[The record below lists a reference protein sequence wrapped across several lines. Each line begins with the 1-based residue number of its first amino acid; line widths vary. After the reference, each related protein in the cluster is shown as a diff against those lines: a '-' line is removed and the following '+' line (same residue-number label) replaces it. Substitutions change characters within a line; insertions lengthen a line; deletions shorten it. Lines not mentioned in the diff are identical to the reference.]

1 MNSHNASPDPVDET
15 PLVEPEVSGQTS
27 GEPET
32 LDTERILRETGS
44 IKVPEDHSPA
54 LPTAQVAAVSIATA
68 EAVPTEAEKSSWNIL
83 ALVSLLLGLALSPLA
98 MVFGYLALGQI
109 KRSNQA
115 GETAALAAIVLG
127 WIWTIVVGVAG
138 IVLGVIWFQL

>member
-54 LPTAQVAAVSIATA
+54 LPTAQTAAVSTATA
-68 EAVPTEAEKSSWNIL
+68 EAEKSSWNIL

-138 IVLGVIWFQL
+138 IVLSVIWFQL

>member
-54 LPTAQVAAVSIATA
+54 LPTAQTAAVSTATA
-68 EAVPTEAEKSSWNIL
+68 EAEKSSWNIL